1 MLARL
6 CLLAMLAAAGGAAGA
21 QSVVNAPGAKLRWL
35 DKMTGE
41 TADIDLLPGQ
51 AAISGR
57 LTILLDECR
66 YPEDNP
72 AAEAFAHLTVTAEG
86 VSEPVFSGWMI
97 ASSPALSALEH
108 PRYDVWVLSCLTDA
122 PQIEVDD
129 TVDTGEDQIEP
140 IEEAP
145 VNDGG

>member
-1 MLARL
+1 MLAV
-6 CLLAMLAAAGGAAGA
+6 AGGTAGA
-21 QSVVNAPGAKLRWL
+21 QTVVNAPGAKLRWL

-86 VSEPVFSGWMI
+86 VAEPVFSGWMI

-129 TVDTGEDQIEP
+129 TVDTGEDQIDP
-140 IEEAP
+140 VDEEAP